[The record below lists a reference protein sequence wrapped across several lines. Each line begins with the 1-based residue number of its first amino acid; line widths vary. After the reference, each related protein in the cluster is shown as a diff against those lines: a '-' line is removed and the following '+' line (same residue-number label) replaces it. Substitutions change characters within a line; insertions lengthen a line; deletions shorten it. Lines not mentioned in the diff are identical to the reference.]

1 MKAKGFS
8 LIELLVVIAIIGIL
22 AAIAYASYESARI
35 KSNDNNIIS
44 ILLQMRSQ
52 AELQYDGDYDSVC
65 DPTSSSGIM
74 WRAAFDKSGA
84 TNVTM
89 ICRDTNGS
97 YFAVPN
103 ETIQSDSNSFTDAWK
118 ASVKFLGDGWFC
130 VDSSGSAVSS
140 PNRSGYSANDM
151 TC

>member
-1 MKAKGFS
+1 MKRGFT
-8 LIELLVVIAIIGIL
+8 LIELLVVVAIIGIL
-22 AAIAYASYESARI
+22 ATIVLATVSSYQIRTNDTSI
-35 KSNDNNIIS
+35 KS
-44 ILLQMRSQ
+44 ILVQMRNQ
-52 AELQYDGDYDSVC
+52 AEVQYDGDYDDVC

-74 WRAAFDKSGA
+74 FRTAFDMSGE

-103 ETIQSDSNSFTDAWK
+103 ETIQSDSNSFTDTWK
-118 ASVKFLGDGWFC
+118 ASIKLLGDGWFC
-130 VDSSGSAVSS
+130 VDGSGSAVQSQDR
-140 PNRSGYSANDM
+140 PGYSANDT